1 MCGGG
6 GKGSSGGG
14 GAFGGYAAGLPP
26 AQQNFTQASP
36 QAMGWYNQAMGL
48 AQQAVSQPYQRFGT
62 QASDFVAQL
71 NAQQQAAQQG
81 IQQQAAATAPYAQQ
95 GAGLMAQAG
104 GANAA
109 QLAADQYMNP
119 FMSQVVNPV
128 QQALQQQQGQQLAQ
142 QQADAIRGGAFGGE
156 RAGLQRAT
164 LQGQQEL
171 AMGQALS
178 PLYQTGYGQA
188 LGAAQTDLQ
197 RQLAAGQAL
206 GQAGLQAQQASLG
219 AGTLGQQTQQAGI
232 TALQNQ
238 FNTAQMF
245 PYMQAQFLSGIA
257 GGLGPLL
264 GQTSTQTQAQNPFG
278 MFLARGGVAEDSEEN
293 RMGGAVH
300 EAGDFSRGGYAT
312 RGGVDDDLGSALSS
326 QEQMYKDI
334 EGVEKGS
341 QMPTGQI
348 QSAQGLKPAEFGAL
362 PQKKSALDELKGI
375 AGLAKTGMDIGKG
388 LGLGKLFSGSTD
400 YGSTASADVQATA
413 DEMASGLPAAYQDA
427 ATYMPVAAEAA
438 SGAADTGFLGGLGS
452 LISDALPFLAA
463 AKDGGRIGYE
473 DGGDV
478 RPHFEEGG
486 ISPDDPVWR
495 RMIGQE
501 SGGKQ
506 FDRAGN
512 PLTSPAGA
520 IGIAQVM
527 PGTAPEAAKLA
538 GLPFDPVKYR
548 TDKAYNEALGRAYY
562 NQQLQKFGT
571 RDKAAA
577 AYNAGPGRLQQALT
591 RAGEGGDYRSFL
603 PSETQKYVS
612 NVMGDARPI
621 SQSGLGS
628 AIAGLQADRAKI
640 PMGDPRRRFM
650 ATTVPQ
656 EPSPAIGPEK
666 GQGLGDYLTSEKF
679 VVPALTG
686 LAEAGKGMLGSKSR
700 YLGTAIGEGA
710 LSGLGAGAKSYMDV
724 QKQRADITK
733 TAAEAQE
740 RMAQAGLLGTESGL
754 VGAQTKEAL
763 GAAAKNAI
771 ISGPDGLPSGAVIFD
786 ANGVAHYMNFGELYA
801 NRDKIDLLPSDRKAI
816 EDAAKAKGIAT
827 DAGAQAVEAAKT
839 PPAALPSPA
848 AKTIEQAKPTTEVKP
863 AGGLKPLPELFNLD
877 PNEQKDVKQKVE
889 KLTGTDV
896 RGQEKFFGEQEQ
908 RSKAANTLKPL
919 ALELA
924 TAFGSLPKT
933 GPLAPGAAQPKVASL
948 AEWANSIAQ
957 TFGFDRPA
965 NAQDLSYLNQIK
977 KITGQMKTQATAG
990 AGQHALGAI
999 EEFEQMF
1006 PSGRA
1011 TREGIAANLASILM
1025 MNQKEQDKIH
1035 YFENWKNVAQEANPT
1050 LATQSGA
1057 LADTFF
1063 NEKYNRQYAKE
1074 AKQIEKM
1081 FLTDVPGAKD
1091 PETGRPMNWFTYIQ
1105 KHGDD
1110 LSPDE
1115 KSLIEKKFG
1124 DGILR
1129 YFTSVQR

>member
-6 GKGSSGGG
+6 GKGSSGGS

-36 QAMGWYNQAMGL
+36 EAMGWYRNAMDS
-48 AQQAVSQPYQRFGT
+48 AQQAASQPYQRFGT

-81 IQQQAAATAPYAQQ
+81 LQGQAEATAPYAQM
-95 GAGLMAQAG
+95 GAGMQAASG
-104 GANAA
+104 MGNAA
-109 QLAADQYMNP
+109 QMAGAYMNP
-119 FMSQVVNPV
+119 FMQQVVSPV

-156 RAGLQRAT
+156 RSGLQRAT

-197 RQLAAGQAL
+197 RQLAAGQGL
-206 GQAGLQAQQASLG
+206 SQAGLAAQQASLG

-257 GGLGPLL
+257 GGLGPLM

-278 MFLARGGVAEDSEEN
+278 MFLASGGVAEDHS
-293 RMGGAVH
+293 RMGGAVRDG
-300 EAGDFSRGGYAT
+300 GDYERGGYV
-312 RGGVDDDLGSALSS
+312 RGGVSYGDDIGLSS
-326 QEQMYKDI
+326 QEQMYKDM
-334 EGVEKGS
+334 ESAEKGT
-341 QMPTGQI
+341 QMPTGEI
-348 QSAQGLKPAEFGAL
+348 HAAQGLKPAEFGAL
-362 PQKKSALDELKGI
+362 PKKKSTLDELKGI
-375 AGLAKTGMDIGKG
+375 AGLAKTGLDIGKG
-388 LGLGKLFSGSTD
+388 LGLDKLFSSTD
-400 YGSTASADVQATA
+400 YNAPASDFVQQSA
-413 DEMASGLPAAYQDA
+413 EGMASGLPAAYQDA
-427 ATYMPVAAEAA
+427 ASYMPAAAEAA
-438 SGAADTGFLGGLGS
+438 GGSGILEGLGGALSGAATTAAEYLPLILAPIGL
-452 LISDALPFLAA
+452 
-463 AKDGGRIGYE
+463 KDGGEVRPHYE
-473 DGGDV
+473 DGGV
-478 RPHFEEGG
+478 
-486 ISPDDPVWR
+486 SSDDPVWG
-495 RMIGQE
+495 RMLGQE
-501 SGGKQ
+501 SGNKQ
-506 FDRAGN
+506 FDRSGN

-548 TDKAYNEALGRAYY
+548 TDKTYNETLGRAYY
-562 NQQLQKFGT
+562 NQQLKKFGT
-571 RDKAAA
+571 PEKAAA
-577 AYNAGPGRLQQALT
+577 AYNAGPGRLQQAIS

-603 PSETQKYVS
+603 PAETQKYLS
-612 NVMGDARPI
+612 NVIGGAPI
-621 SQSGLGS
+621 AKEGLRS
-628 AIAGLQADRAKI
+628 AIAGLQEDRSKI

-656 EPSPAIGPEK
+656 DPSPSIGPEK
-666 GQGLGDYLTSEKF
+666 SQGLGDYLTSEKF

-700 YLGTAIGEGA
+700 YLGTALAEGA
-710 LSGLGAGAKSYMDV
+710 LSGIGAGAKSYMDT

-740 RMAQAGLLGTESGL
+740 RMAQTGLLGTEAGL
-754 VGAQTKEAL
+754 VGAETKEAL
-763 GAAAKNAI
+763 GRAAKNAI
-771 ISGPDGLPSGAVIFD
+771 LTGPDGLPAGAIIFD
-786 ANGVAHYMNFGELYA
+786 ADGKSHYMNFGELYA
-801 NRDKIDLLPSDRKAI
+801 NRDKIDLLPSDLKKI
-816 EDAAKAKGIAT
+816 EDAAKVKGIAT
-827 DAGAQAVEAAKT
+827 DAGDKAVETAKNIPATAAAPITEPKAPIT
-839 PPAALPSPA
+839 AEPSEG
-848 AKTIEQAKPTTEVKP
+848 K
-863 AGGLKPLPELFNLD
+863 LKPLPVLFGLD
-877 PNEQKDVKQKVE
+877 PNEQKQVRQKVE

-919 ALELA
+919 ALELS

-933 GPLAPGAAQPKVASL
+933 GPLAPGAAQPRVASL
-948 AEWANSIAQ
+948 AEWANSLAQ
-957 TFGFDRPA
+957 TFGLERPA
-965 NAQDLSYLNQIK
+965 NPQDLSYLNQIK
-977 KITGQMKTQATAG
+977 KITGQMKTQATSG

-1006 PSGRA
+1006 PSGKA

-1035 YFENWKNVAQEANPT
+1035 YFENWKNVAQEANPS
-1050 LATQSGA
+1050 LATASGA
-1057 LADTFF
+1057 LADTAFS
-1063 NEKYNRQYAKE
+1063 EKYNKQYARE
-1074 AKQIEKM
+1074 VKQIEKM

-1115 KSLIEKKFG
+1115 KALIEKKFG